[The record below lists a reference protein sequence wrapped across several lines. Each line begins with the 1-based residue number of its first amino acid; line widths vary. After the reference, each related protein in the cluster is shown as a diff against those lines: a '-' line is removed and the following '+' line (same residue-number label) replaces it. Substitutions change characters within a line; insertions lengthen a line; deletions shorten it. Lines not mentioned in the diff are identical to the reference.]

1 MVALVQRVRKLE
13 KKVADRSKVARLDDR
28 VVYQPSAE
36 DLAEALTILVECG
49 AVRVVPAKELSKW
62 SGLLTY
68 SACGGHSPLQLST
81 VNRAISNRSNQG
93 QRAQSFR

>member
-36 DLAEALTILVECG
+36 ELAEAVAILVGCG
-49 AVRVVPAKELSKW
+49 AVRVVDAIVDKDRKD
-62 SGLLTY
+62 
-68 SACGGHSPLQLST
+68 SADGI
-81 VNRAISNRSNQG
+81 AI
-93 QRAQSFR
+93 